1 MLFRSNVFYGINKKL
16 AYHTFMTISPILPVY
31 SPVNINFSYGKGI
44 YLYDID
50 NKRYIDFHSGIA
62 VSSLGHANPRLTD
75 VLKLQGEKLWHI
87 SNTYNISTA
96 NKFAEN
102 LINNSFA
109 NTVFFANSGSEA
121 VECGLKIA
129 RAYQNGKGNKNRYRI
144 LTFHGAFH
152 GRTFL
157 TCATN
162 DRQKFSELL
171 NPYIDWCDNI
181 EPNIESV
188 KKAISNGIGVILIE
202 PIQGQGG
209 IKVMSE
215 VFMKELRE
223 LCNENDILLFFDC
236 VQCGAGRTGKLF
248 AYEHIGIKPDI
259 CALAK
264 GIGGGFPLGA
274 CLATEKV
281 AKYMAVGM
289 HGSTFGGNPLATSV
303 GNAVLDELLSPGFL
317 ENVEVRGKYLKNK
330 LENLASKFPMIE
342 EVRGKGLMLGI
353 KVKMNNQKFAEEL
366 SHRGLLTVGVTSDNV
381 LRILPPLIITEKEID
396 EGIEILTQYLS
407 EKF

>member
-1 MLFRSNVFYGINKKL
+1 
-16 AYHTFMTISPILPVY
+16 MTISPILPVY
-31 SPVNINFSYGKGI
+31 SPININFSYGKGI

-303 GNAVLDELLSPGFL
+303 GNAVLDELLGPGFL
-317 ENVEVRGKYLKNK
+317 ENVEVRGKSLKNK
-330 LENLASKFPMIE
+330 LEDLASKFPMIE

-381 LRILPPLIITEKEID
+381 VRILPPLIITEKEID

>member
-1 MLFRSNVFYGINKKL
+1 
-16 AYHTFMTISPILPVY
+16 MTISPILPVY
-31 SPVNINFSYGKGI
+31 SPININFSYGKGI

-317 ENVEVRGKYLKNK
+317 ENVEVRGESLKNK
-330 LENLASKFPMIE
+330 LEGLASKFPMIE

-353 KVKMNNQKFAEEL
+353 KVKMNNNQKFAEEL

>member
-1 MLFRSNVFYGINKKL
+1 
-16 AYHTFMTISPILPVY
+16 MTISPILPVY
-31 SPVNINFSYGKGI
+31 SPININFSYGKGI

-62 VSSLGHANPRLTD
+62 VISLGHANPRLTD

-317 ENVEVRGKYLKNK
+317 ENVEVRGKSLKNK
-330 LENLASKFPMIE
+330 LEDLASKFPMIE

-381 LRILPPLIITEKEID
+381 VRILPPLIITEKEID

>member
-1 MLFRSNVFYGINKKL
+1 
-16 AYHTFMTISPILPVY
+16 MTISPILPVY

-50 NKRYIDFHSGIA
+50 NKRYIDFNSGIA

-317 ENVEVRGKYLKNK
+317 ENVEVRGKSLKNK
-330 LENLASKFPMIE
+330 LEDLASKFPIIE

>member
-1 MLFRSNVFYGINKKL
+1 
-16 AYHTFMTISPILPVY
+16 MTISPILPVY
-31 SPVNINFSYGKGI
+31 SPININFSYGKGI

-62 VSSLGHANPRLTD
+62 VSSLGHANSRLTD

-152 GRTFL
+152 GRTFV
-157 TCATN
+157 TCSTN

-181 EPNIESV
+181 KPNIESV
-188 KKAISNGIGVILIE
+188 KKAISNDIGVILIE

-223 LCNENDILLFFDC
+223 LCDENDILLFFDC
-236 VQCGAGRTGKLF
+236 VQCGAGRTGELF
-248 AYEHIGIKPDI
+248 AYEHIGVKPDI

-274 CLATEKV
+274 CLATEKA

-317 ENVEVRGKYLKNK
+317 ENVEVRGKSLKNK
-330 LENLASKFPMIE
+330 LEDLASKFPMIE

-381 LRILPPLIITEKEID
+381 VRILPPLIITEKEID

>member
-1 MLFRSNVFYGINKKL
+1 
-16 AYHTFMTISPILPVY
+16 MTISPIFPVY
-31 SPVNINFSYGKGI
+31 SPININFSYGKGI

-317 ENVEVRGKYLKNK
+317 ENVEIRGKSLKNK
-330 LENLASKFPMIE
+330 LEDLASKFPMIE

-381 LRILPPLIITEKEID
+381 VRILPPLIITEEEID

>member
-1 MLFRSNVFYGINKKL
+1 
-16 AYHTFMTISPILPVY
+16 MTISPILPVY

-50 NKRYIDFHSGIA
+50 GKRYVDFHSGIA
-62 VSSLGHANPRLTD
+62 VNSLGHTNSRLISA
-75 VLKLQGEKLWHI
+75 LKLQGEKLWHI
-87 SNTYNISTA
+87 SNTYNIPAA
-96 NKFAEN
+96 NNFAEK

-109 NTVFFANSGSEA
+109 DTVFFSNSGSEA

-129 RAYQNGKGNKNRYRI
+129 RVYQNGKGNKNRHRI
-144 LTFHGAFH
+144 LTFHSAFH

-157 TCATN
+157 TCAAN
-162 DRQKFSELL
+162 DKQKFSELL
-171 NPYIDWCDNI
+171 SPCIDWCDNI

-188 KKAISNGIGVILIE
+188 KKAISSGIGVILIE

-209 IKVMSE
+209 IKVMDDT
-215 VFMKELRE
+215 FMRELRK
-223 LCNENDILLFFDC
+223 LCDENDILLFFDC

-248 AYEHIGIKPDI
+248 AYEHIGVEPDI

-274 CLATEKV
+274 CLATENA

-303 GNAVLDELLSPGFL
+303 GNAVLEELLSPGFL
-317 ENVEVRGKYLKNK
+317 KNVEIRGKYLKNK
-330 LENLASKFPMIE
+330 LEDLASKFPIIE

-353 KVKMNNQKFAEEL
+353 KVKANNKKFAEEL

-381 LRILPPLIITEKEID
+381 VRILPPFIITEKEID

-407 EKF
+407 EKSSN

>member
-1 MLFRSNVFYGINKKL
+1 
-16 AYHTFMTISPILPVY
+16 MTISPILPVY
-31 SPVNINFSYGKGI
+31 SPININFSYGKGI

-50 NKRYIDFHSGIA
+50 NKRYIDFHSGIG
-62 VSSLGHANPRLTD
+62 VSSLGHSNPRLTN

-181 EPNIESV
+181 KPNIESV

-248 AYEHIGIKPDI
+248 AYEHIGVKPDI

-317 ENVEVRGKYLKNK
+317 ENVEVRGKSLKNK
-330 LENLASKFPMIE
+330 LEDLASKFPMIE

-366 SHRGLLTVGVTSDNV
+366 SHRGLLTIGVTSDNV
-381 LRILPPLIITEKEID
+381 VRILPPLIITEKEID

>member
-1 MLFRSNVFYGINKKL
+1 
-16 AYHTFMTISPILPVY
+16 MTISPILPVY
-31 SPVNINFSYGKGI
+31 SPININFSYGKGI

-129 RAYQNGKGNKNRYRI
+129 RAYQNGKGNKNCYRI

-317 ENVEVRGKYLKNK
+317 ENVEVRGKSLKNK
-330 LENLASKFPMIE
+330 LEDLASKFPMIE

-381 LRILPPLIITEKEID
+381 VRILPPLIITEKEID

>member
-1 MLFRSNVFYGINKKL
+1 
-16 AYHTFMTISPILPVY
+16 MTISPIFPVY
-31 SPVNINFSYGKGI
+31 SPININFSYGKGI

-248 AYEHIGIKPDI
+248 AYEHIGIRPDI

-303 GNAVLDELLSPGFL
+303 GNAVLDKLLSPGFL
-317 ENVEVRGKYLKNK
+317 ENVEIRGKSLKNK
-330 LENLASKFPMIE
+330 LEDLASKFPMIE

-381 LRILPPLIITEKEID
+381 VRILPPLIITEEEID

>member
-1 MLFRSNVFYGINKKL
+1 
-16 AYHTFMTISPILPVY
+16 MTISPILPVY
-31 SPVNINFSYGKGI
+31 SPININFSYGKGI

-109 NTVFFANSGSEA
+109 NNVFFANSGSEA

-303 GNAVLDELLSPGFL
+303 GNAVLAELLSPGFL
-317 ENVEVRGKYLKNK
+317 ENVEVRGKSLKNK
-330 LENLASKFPMIE
+330 LEDLASKFPMIE

-396 EGIEILTQYLS
+396 EGIKILTQYLS

>member
-1 MLFRSNVFYGINKKL
+1 
-16 AYHTFMTISPILPVY
+16 MTISPIFPVY
-31 SPVNINFSYGKGI
+31 SPININFSYGKGI

-102 LINNSFA
+102 VINNSFA

-248 AYEHIGIKPDI
+248 AYEHIVIKPDI

-264 GIGGGFPLGA
+264 GIGAGFPLGA
-274 CLATEKV
+274 CLTTEKV

-317 ENVEVRGKYLKNK
+317 ENVKIRGKSLKNK
-330 LENLASKFPMIE
+330 LEDLASKFPMIE

-381 LRILPPLIITEKEID
+381 VRILPPLIITEEEID

>member
-1 MLFRSNVFYGINKKL
+1 
-16 AYHTFMTISPILPVY
+16 MTISPILPVY
-31 SPVNINFSYGKGI
+31 SPININFSYGKGI

-62 VSSLGHANPRLTD
+62 VSNLGHANPRLTD

-129 RAYQNGKGNKNRYRI
+129 RAYQNEKGNKNRYRI

-162 DRQKFSELL
+162 DRHKFSELL

-289 HGSTFGGNPLATSV
+289 HGSTFGGNPLATSL

-317 ENVEVRGKYLKNK
+317 ENVEVRGKSLKNK
-330 LENLASKFPMIE
+330 LEDLASKFPMIE

-366 SHRGLLTVGVTSDNV
+366 SHLGLLTVGVTSDNV

-407 EKF
+407 KKF

>member
-1 MLFRSNVFYGINKKL
+1 
-16 AYHTFMTISPILPVY
+16 MTISPILPVY

-87 SNTYNISTA
+87 SNTYNISTT

-144 LTFHGAFH
+144 LTFYGAFH

-317 ENVEVRGKYLKNK
+317 ENVEVRGKSLKNK
-330 LENLASKFPMIE
+330 LEDLASKFPMIE

-381 LRILPPLIITEKEID
+381 VRILPPLIITEKEID

>member
-1 MLFRSNVFYGINKKL
+1 
-16 AYHTFMTISPILPVY
+16 MTISPILPVY
-31 SPVNINFSYGKGI
+31 SPININFSYGKGI

-317 ENVEVRGKYLKNK
+317 ENVEVRGKSLKNK
-330 LENLASKFPMIE
+330 LEDLASKFPMIE

-381 LRILPPLIITEKEID
+381 VRILPPLIITEKEID

>member
-1 MLFRSNVFYGINKKL
+1 
-16 AYHTFMTISPILPVY
+16 MTISPIFPVY
-31 SPVNINFSYGKGI
+31 SPININFSYGKGI

-317 ENVEVRGKYLKNK
+317 ENVEIRGKSLKNK
-330 LENLASKFPMIE
+330 LEDLASKFPMIE

-366 SHRGLLTVGVTSDNV
+366 SHCGLLTVGVTSDNV
-381 LRILPPLIITEKEID
+381 VRILPPLIITEEEID

>member
-1 MLFRSNVFYGINKKL
+1 
-16 AYHTFMTISPILPVY
+16 MTISPILPVY
-31 SPVNINFSYGKGI
+31 SPININFSYGKGI

-281 AKYMAVGM
+281 AKYMAIGM

-317 ENVEVRGKYLKNK
+317 ENVEVRGKSLKNK
-330 LENLASKFPMIE
+330 LEDLASKFPMIE

>member
-1 MLFRSNVFYGINKKL
+1 
-16 AYHTFMTISPILPVY
+16 MTISPILPVY
-31 SPVNINFSYGKGI
+31 SPININFSYGKGI

-171 NPYIDWCDNI
+171 NPCIDWCDNI

-248 AYEHIGIKPDI
+248 AYEHIGVKPDI

-274 CLATEKV
+274 CLATEKA
-281 AKYMAVGM
+281 AKYMALGM

-303 GNAVLDELLSPGFL
+303 GNAVLDGLLSLGFL
-317 ENVEVRGKYLKNK
+317 ENVEIRGKSLKNK
-330 LENLASKFPMIE
+330 LEDLARKFPIIE

-381 LRILPPLIITEKEID
+381 VRILPPLIITEKEID

>member
-1 MLFRSNVFYGINKKL
+1 
-16 AYHTFMTISPILPVY
+16 MTISPILPVY
-31 SPVNINFSYGKGI
+31 SPTNINFSYGKGI

-303 GNAVLDELLSPGFL
+303 GNAVLDELLSAGFL

-330 LENLASKFPMIE
+330 LEDLASKFPMIE

-366 SHRGLLTVGVTSDNV
+366 SQRGLLTVGVTSDNV

-407 EKF
+407 KKF

>member
-1 MLFRSNVFYGINKKL
+1 
-16 AYHTFMTISPILPVY
+16 MTISPILPVY
-31 SPVNINFSYGKGI
+31 SPININFSYGKGI
-44 YLYDID
+44 YLYDTD
-50 NKRYIDFHSGIA
+50 NKCYIDFHSGIA
-62 VSSLGHANPRLTD
+62 VSSLGHANLQLISA
-75 VLKLQGEKLWHI
+75 LKSQGERLWHI
-87 SNTYNISTA
+87 TNTYNISAA
-96 NKFAEN
+96 NNFAEK

-109 NTVFFANSGSEA
+109 NTVFFTNSGSEA

-129 RAYQNGKGNKNRYRI
+129 RTYQNGKGNKNRYRI

-188 KKAISNGIGVILIE
+188 KKTISNDIGVVLVE

-209 IKVMSE
+209 IKVMDE
-215 VFMKELRE
+215 AFMKELRK
-223 LCNENDILLFFDC
+223 LCDENDILLFFDC
-236 VQCGAGRTGKLF
+236 IQCGAGRTGKLF
-248 AYEHIGIKPDI
+248 AYEHIEVEPDI

-274 CLATEKV
+274 CLATEK
-281 AKYMAVGM
+281 AAQYMAVGM

-303 GNAVLDELLSPGFL
+303 GNAVFDELLSYGFL
-317 ENVEVRGKYLKNK
+317 ENVEIRGKYLKNK
-330 LENLASKFPMIE
+330 LEDLASRFSMIE

-366 SHRGLLTVGVTSDNV
+366 SYRGLLTVGVTSDNV
-381 LRILPPLIITEKEID
+381 VRILPPLIITEKEID
-396 EGIEILTQYLS
+396 KGIKILEQYLS
-407 EKF
+407 EKSPNLY

>member
-1 MLFRSNVFYGINKKL
+1 
-16 AYHTFMTISPILPVY
+16 MTISPILPVY
-31 SPVNINFSYGKGI
+31 SPININFSYGKGI

-317 ENVEVRGKYLKNK
+317 ENVEVRGKSLKNK
-330 LENLASKFPMIE
+330 LEDLASKFPMIE

>member
-1 MLFRSNVFYGINKKL
+1 
-16 AYHTFMTISPILPVY
+16 MTISPILPVY
-31 SPVNINFSYGKGI
+31 SPININFPYGKGV

-87 SNTYNISTA
+87 SNTYNISTT

-109 NTVFFANSGSEA
+109 NTLFFANSGSEA

-274 CLATEKV
+274 CLATEKA

-317 ENVEVRGKYLKNK
+317 ENVEVRGKSLKNK
-330 LENLASKFPMIE
+330 LEDLASKFPMIE

-381 LRILPPLIITEKEID
+381 VRILPPLIITEKEID

>member
-1 MLFRSNVFYGINKKL
+1 
-16 AYHTFMTISPILPVY
+16 MTISPILPVY

-87 SNTYNISTA
+87 SNTYNISTT

-317 ENVEVRGKYLKNK
+317 ENVEVRGKSLKNK
-330 LENLASKFPMIE
+330 LEDLASKFPMIE

-381 LRILPPLIITEKEID
+381 VRILPPLIITEKEID

>member
-1 MLFRSNVFYGINKKL
+1 
-16 AYHTFMTISPILPVY
+16 MTISPILPVY
-31 SPVNINFSYGKGI
+31 SPININFSYGKGI
-44 YLYDID
+44 YLYNID
-50 NKRYIDFHSGIA
+50 GKRYIDFHSGIA
-62 VSSLGHANPRLTD
+62 VSSLGHTNLQLTS
-75 VLKLQGEKLWHI
+75 VLNLQGERLWHI
-87 SNTYNISTA
+87 SNTYNIPTA
-96 NKFAEN
+96 NNFAEK

-109 NTVFFANSGSEA
+109 DTVFFANSGSEA

-129 RAYQNGKGNKNRYRI
+129 RVYQNGKGNKNRHRI

-162 DRQKFSELL
+162 DKRKFSELL

-188 KKAISNGIGVILIE
+188 KKAISNDIGVMLIE

-209 IKVMSE
+209 IKVMNDA
-215 VFMKELRE
+215 FMKELRK
-223 LCNENDILLFFDC
+223 LCDENDILLFFDC
-236 VQCGAGRTGKLF
+236 IQCGTGRTGKLF
-248 AYEHIGIKPDI
+248 AYEHIGVKPDI

-264 GIGGGFPLGA
+264 GIGGGFPLGV
-274 CLATEKV
+274 CLATEK
-281 AKYMAVGM
+281 AAQYITVGM

-303 GNAVLDELLSPGFL
+303 GNAVLDKLLSPGFL
-317 ENVEVRGKYLKNK
+317 GNVEIRGRHLKNK
-330 LENLASKFPMIE
+330 LEDLASKFPIIE

-353 KVKMNNQKFAEEL
+353 KVKMDNQKFAGEL
-366 SHRGLLTVGVTSDNV
+366 SHRGLLTVGATSDNV
-381 LRILPPLIITEKEID
+381 VRIFPPLIITEKEID

-407 EKF
+407 EKSSDPYQYER

>member
-1 MLFRSNVFYGINKKL
+1 
-16 AYHTFMTISPILPVY
+16 MTISPILPVY
-31 SPVNINFSYGKGI
+31 SSININFSYGKGI

-317 ENVEVRGKYLKNK
+317 ENVEVRGKSLKNK
-330 LENLASKFPMIE
+330 LEDLASKFPMIE

-381 LRILPPLIITEKEID
+381 VRILPPLIITEKEID

>member
-1 MLFRSNVFYGINKKL
+1 
-16 AYHTFMTISPILPVY
+16 MTISPILPVY
-31 SPVNINFSYGKGI
+31 SPININFSYGKGI

-62 VSSLGHANPRLTD
+62 VSSLGHANSRLTD

-129 RAYQNGKGNKNRYRI
+129 RVYQNGKGNKNRYRI

-303 GNAVLDELLSPGFL
+303 GNAVLGELLSPGFL
-317 ENVEVRGKYLKNK
+317 ENVEVRGKSLKNK
-330 LENLASKFPMIE
+330 LEDLASKFPMIE

-407 EKF
+407 GEC

>member
-1 MLFRSNVFYGINKKL
+1 
-16 AYHTFMTISPILPVY
+16 MTISPILPVY
-31 SPVNINFSYGKGI
+31 SPININFSYGKGI

-62 VSSLGHANPRLTD
+62 VSSLGHANSRLTD

-223 LCNENDILLFFDC
+223 LCDENDILLFFDC
-236 VQCGAGRTGKLF
+236 VQCGAGRTGELF
-248 AYEHIGIKPDI
+248 AYEHIGVKPDI

-274 CLATEKV
+274 CLATEKA

-317 ENVEVRGKYLKNK
+317 ENVEVRGRSLKNK
-330 LENLASKFPMIE
+330 LEDLASKFPMIE

-381 LRILPPLIITEKEID
+381 VRILPPLIITEEEID

>member
-1 MLFRSNVFYGINKKL
+1 
-16 AYHTFMTISPILPVY
+16 MTTSPVLPVY
-31 SPVNINFSYGKGI
+31 SPINIKFSYGKGI

-87 SNTYNISTA
+87 SNTYNISTT

-317 ENVEVRGKYLKNK
+317 ENVEVRGKSLKNK
-330 LENLASKFPMIE
+330 LEDLASKFPMIE
-342 EVRGKGLMLGI
+342 EVRGEGLMLGI

-381 LRILPPLIITEKEID
+381 VRILPPLIITEKEID